1 MSILSSVK
9 DCFVPIHKKGYPFLL
24 SGIAATIGLA
34 FLSAHLFWVALIITI
49 WVGYFFRDPQRT
61 TPIADGIVVAPAE
74 GRVSMITEIVPPPE
88 LGLTNEPMLRV
99 SVFMSIFDCHVNR
112 MPVSGTIRRIAYKPG
127 KFFNAELDKASD
139 HNERNGLV
147 VETPYGKIAVVQI
160 AGLIARRIEH
170 WVSENQQLQAGD
182 RFGLIR
188 FGSRLD
194 VYLPLGTPLN
204 VSVGQ
209 FAVVGETVLAHLNDR
224 TNSGHFKTS

>member
-1 MSILSSVK
+1 MSSVK
-9 DCFVPIHKKGYPFLL
+9 DCFVPIHKKGYPFLCLGLIATAGL
-24 SGIAATIGLA
+24 SMLSA
-34 FLSAHLFWVALIITI
+34 FLFWPAFIITI
-49 WVGYFFRDPQRT
+49 WVGYFFRDPYRI
-61 TPIADGIVVAPAE
+61 TPVSEGIVVSPAE
-74 GRVSMITEIVPPPE
+74 GRVSMITEVAPPPE
-88 LGLTNEPMLRV
+88 LGLPNEPMLRI
-99 SVFMSIFDCHVNR
+99 SIFMSIFDCHINR
-112 MPVSGTIRRIAYKPG
+112 IPVSGTISRIAYKSG

-147 VETPYGKIAVVQI
+147 VETPYGLIAVVQI

-170 WVSENQQLQAGD
+170 WVSENEKMEVGD

-209 FAVVGETVLAHLNDR
+209 FAIVGETVLAHLNDR
-224 TNSGHFKTS
+224 TNSKYYKTS